1 MNLKS
6 PVARRIRNLLFIGIF
21 LYVTCI
27 PHGGFLAFMLL
38 PFFVCAWLF
47 DLFVTMRR
55 PERRA
60 RSTERVLT
68 WVLAFCIAGTVNLY
82 WYRESRGYANKVVGA
97 VMNYRARTG
106 TYPPDLQD
114 VGISQAIAVHKW
126 MLVYGVSGKG
136 EPLLI
141 YPAPWDGFDT
151 YAYDFDTGKWVYWAD

>member
-6 PVARRIRNLLFIGIF
+6 AVARRVRNLLLIGIF
-21 LYVTCI
+21 LYVTCT
-27 PHGGFLAFMLL
+27 PHGGLFALMLL
-38 PFFVCAWLF
+38 PFFACAWLL
-47 DLFVTMRR
+47 DLFVMFRK
-55 PERRA
+55 PEQRARRA
-60 RSTERVLT
+60 ERVLT

-82 WYRESRGYANKVVGA
+82 WYRLSRAYANKVVGA

-126 MLVYGVSGKG
+126 MLVYGVRGNG

-141 YPAPWDGFDT
+141 YPAPWDGSDT